1 MCLGYTPSAAAV
13 RAPLLTL
20 PSWQWPRN
28 RTGKRD
34 QVQSPRL
41 LDIAVIC
48 HMNDMADVYSVVAKQ
63 IGACSHTV
71 LLAALSSDRTSAE
84 PWIAPSMAWT
94 LHSLRLWFLC
104 SAGACHCVSLST
116 VYASTGQVP
125 WSSLDLRSDSI
136 HMLAPVG

>member
-1 MCLGYTPSAAAV
+1 
-13 RAPLLTL
+13 LLTL
-20 PSWQWPRN
+20 PSSQWPRN

-34 QVQSPRL
+34 QVQSPRFL
-41 LDIAVIC
+41 AIAVIC
-48 HMNDMADVYSVVAKQ
+48 HTLLNDMADVYSVVAKQ

-94 LHSLRLWFLC
+94 LHRLWFLC

-116 VYASTGQVP
+116 VYASTEQVP
-125 WSSLDLRSDSI
+125 WSSLGLRSDSI